1 MTRKRKADVQR
12 RRSFKKA
19 RQRAL
24 ARLWIGLDL
33 QWTPER
39 DRDRLHEREPSG
51 PRNPHRDGRVRQA
64 SSRLASLGE
73 I

>member
-1 MTRKRKADVQR
+1 MARKRKADVQR

-24 ARLWIGLDL
+24 ARLRIGLDL

-39 DRDRLHEREPSG
+39 DRDRLHERG
-51 PRNPHRDGRVRQA
+51 
-64 SSRLASLGE
+64 
-73 I
+73 